1 MRSNERRLRL
11 CFFKAPTT
19 SGAVRVRW
27 EVDRA
32 GGAREVE
39 VASSTIENA
48 EVERCLASRVGELH
62 FDELAAPASAEWTFV
77 FRLAEPVSEQSK
89 RKQKKR
95 RKASVEGTAGVIIDK
110 SSAGRLEPD
119 RISGVVEKGYNLYAR
134 CYRDAINRDSSL
146 DGWVNL
152 RFVIGEDGRVASVL
166 DGDSDLTDRMAL
178 DCIAESFYALEFP
191 KPSRG
196 DVRVLYRLRL
206 N

>member
-11 CFFKAPTT
+11 CFFNAPR
-19 SGAVRVRW
+19 SGGAVRLRW
-27 EVDRA
+27 EVDAA
-32 GGAREVE
+32 GAPRDVE
-39 VASSTIENA
+39 VASSTIDNA
-48 EVERCLASRVGELH
+48 AVERCLASRVGELR
-62 FDELAAPASAEWTFV
+62 FGELAAPATAEWTFV
-77 FRLAEPVSEQSK
+77 FRLAEPVSEESK
-89 RKQKKR
+89 RKKKR
-95 RKASVEGTAGVIIDK
+95 KKTSVEGTAGVVIDK
-110 SSAGRLEPD
+110 RSAGRLEPD

-134 CYRDAINRDSSL
+134 CYRDAINRDSSV

-152 RFVIGEDGRVASVL
+152 RFVIGEDGRVQSVL
-166 DGDSDLTDRMAL
+166 DGDSDLKDRMAL